1 MSSRSLNFIA
11 ACAGM
16 LLFGITL
23 ITLGSIAL
31 DLAGRYQLSEKDS
44 GALFSILPIGII
56 AGSFIFG
63 PVTDRYG
70 YKTIL
75 IIACIAMFAG
85 FQGIAYSPSLS
96 FLKISIFIF
105 GLGGGIING
114 STNALVADISSTHK
128 GANLSILGIFF
139 GLGALGMP
147 LLIGLLSESFSPVQ
161 IISAVGWVTL
171 GVAVFYA
178 IISFPKGKT
187 NTIKEKFPWKKLFS
201 PLLLFIAFF
210 LFFQSSLEAIINN
223 WTTTY
228 LVNRNVMDENLAV
241 YALSLHISGMVA
253 MRLLMGTLFR
263 NSSQLL
269 LMLICIIL
277 IFLGVYMM
285 ESNSETIAI
294 AGLIISGAGL
304 AGGFPIMLGVAGE
317 RFPEISGTAFSAI
330 FVVAL
335 TGNTLI
341 NYLMGN
347 IAEKYNIN
355 HLTTVSY
362 IEAAGMLLLLA
373 LIYFNIKT
381 TNIKNKN

>member
-56 AGSFIFG
+56 AASFIFG

-277 IFLGVYMM
+277 IFLGVY
-285 ESNSETIAI
+285 
-294 AGLIISGAGL
+294 
-304 AGGFPIMLGVAGE
+304 
-317 RFPEISGTAFSAI
+317 
-330 FVVAL
+330 
-335 TGNTLI
+335 
-341 NYLMGN
+341 
-347 IAEKYNIN
+347 
-355 HLTTVSY
+355 
-362 IEAAGMLLLLA
+362 
-373 LIYFNIKT
+373 
-381 TNIKNKN
+381 